1 MASSLVKL
9 VTINNL
15 APGASVTKNWNN
27 ATPPKAVWYIQAV
40 PLESSFTSVNP
51 IEQHVEAEV
60 TRVWRR
66 LNRTKGSGEFP
77 DVPNY
82 EHEIWYVIKNV
93 GTREVDVDAY
103 ASIIS

>member
-15 APGASVTKNWNN
+15 AAGQSTTRIWNN
-27 ATPPKAVWYIQAV
+27 ATPANAVWHIQAV
-40 PLESSFTSVNP
+40 PKESSFTTSTP
-51 IEQHVEAEV
+51 IDQSVEAEV

-66 LNRTKGSGEFP
+66 LNRTKGPTEFP
-77 DVPNY
+77 EVHYY
-82 EHEIWYVIKNV
+82 EHEVRYVVKNV
-93 GTREVDVDAY
+93 GTREVDVDVY